1 MSIPYFKKRRL
12 DAEEIRDAIL
22 VVSNQ
27 LDMTIGG
34 SVFNYVNRE
43 PHVSYYKGPVNY
55 DFPIRTIY
63 LPVVRNAMHGVLD
76 IFNHGNALTTQSV
89 RPQTTVAPQA
99 LFMLNSDLV
108 MEAAEAIGSESLV
121 FEMNDEERVGS
132 IYNKILLRQPT
143 RTELDAS
150 LAFVETF
157 SSIIAAD
164 GVVEK
169 DMLRKTWQAFCQ
181 ALLASNEFVYL
192 D

>member
-1 MSIPYFKKRRL
+1 
-12 DAEEIRDAIL
+12 
-22 VVSNQ
+22 
-27 LDMTIGG
+27 
-34 SVFNYVNRE
+34 
-43 PHVSYYKGPVNY
+43 
-55 DFPIRTIY
+55 
-63 LPVVRNAMHGVLD
+63 
-76 IFNHGNALTTQSV
+76 
-89 RPQTTVAPQA
+89 
-99 LFMLNSDLV
+99 

-132 IYNKILLRQPT
+132 IYKKILLRQPT

-150 LAFVETF
+150 LDFVETF

-169 DMLRKTWQAFCQ
+169 DMRRKTWQAFCQ